1 MVNFFDN
8 NNDGLLDLGMV
19 FENYDG
25 EKYFVEIVKDFGEI
39 SMNDNG
45 LDIGE

>member
-1 MVNFFDN
+1 
-8 NNDGLLDLGMV
+8 MV

>member
-1 MVNFFDN
+1 
-8 NNDGLLDLGMV
+8 MV

-45 LDIGE
+45 LDIGEQVKVFVLGKVRDAFS